1 MSEARDPVDV
11 WIDYSL
17 DFLSLMPKK
26 RDTPTGVNRFDMNCD
41 KSIKPL
47 VTRIAENIME
57 RFHEALQDHEEM
69 NISP

>member
-1 MSEARDPVDV
+1 
-11 WIDYSL
+11 
-17 DFLSLMPKK
+17 MPKK
-26 RDTPTGVNRFDMNCD
+26 RDTPTGVNRFDAIVGFLKALRDMNCD

-47 VTRIAENIME
+47 VTRIIAENIME